1 MKQIII
7 LLLLFVFV
15 GSAVGQVRP
24 DQQNTKTP
32 ELTDAIYTQESGEL
46 KKVLFSAFVDWII
59 DNYAQDT
66 SLTNE
71 IQSLTY
77 SNDTLSLSG
86 GNSVV
91 IEAGVDSSLIST
103 NYRRDTAIQAVRNE
117 KLSVEIDGDISN
129 ELQVLDVAQLVGTDL
144 QLSLSNDGEATK
156 EIDLSSLAG
165 GGGVSDGDK
174 GDITVTTLPP
184 PTSLTFW
191 TIDNGAVKTESL
203 QGGEASPIAN
213 QFYGTDST
221 GTKGFHSID
230 TIGTIGKVFRS
241 SSDSMFLQ
249 APTLWLSNST
259 QEVLSVDTDGV
270 KILNGTGNNGAT
282 VLYGKDP
289 ITSKIVEVSDLTGF
303 TGVGGGG
310 GGGGGGAADSIT
322 FSTNYRRDTAIAN
335 VRAEMFLNSVIVAGE
350 GSYYHS
356 NGADFS
362 VPNGSK
368 DAQVYIQQ
376 AADLAVSRGVS
387 IVLMDGLFTV
397 NDSVSIL
404 PTYNITFSGT
414 GKENTI
420 IYTDSIIW
428 LPSTPVFGFDIDNDT
443 LNYIEFRDFSIRQPT
458 NGNVT
463 TIGKGG
469 LIRQF
474 GNGHIEKIR
483 YEGLDFRGSGG
494 FGLIINHTYFNE
506 TAGNYATLGEIEFQ
520 DCYFE
525 IDGVNSLGGAT
536 TGQYVVRTKIPVRRI
551 MVDNCV
557 MKIANPE
564 AATGGNNYNVMAAYG
579 MSESVSILNSDFICE
594 TYGHSPL
601 ATSPG
606 KNVRYVNNY
615 VYMKGTNG
623 DEGLI
628 EIERKLT
635 HVPTSLIDTVQNFT
649 IVGNVAEW
657 GDGAKGGTWY
667 GIIITDRDGVQGGAY
682 IPVQHGSVTGNS
694 IRKAKTG
701 ILAGFSN
708 NVVVSSNAIS
718 EYTTRVDWGRTDLGD
733 ATLGETEILG
743 ITIDGANESLKMY
756 DNSALVSRTFLRQGD
771 NPNEFHYGSIDTI
784 LVTDESTSQV
794 LIGTQYKPIELSLIG
809 RIEFDN
815 AAGNVSIGKSTPSI
829 LDGSHQI
836 SIGDRAGNTAPNQV
850 NIGYQA
856 GNVITGGYGVL
867 VGYGAGQ
874 NITTGGS
881 NNFIGYLAGGKTTV
895 GENNIGIGTLAL
907 EANISGSNNVAV
919 GRDAGKNTTSSDNVI
934 LGFGALKQNAT
945 GAQNTIIGNSA
956 VLGSGGINIGNN
968 NVTLGYISGKLL
980 GVGSANNTLLGAFTG
995 PQAGLVAVSNNVLIG
1010 YQVGQNNTADNRL
1023 MIDNTNT
1030 ETPLIDGDFANDIVT
1045 INSILNIAPITA
1057 ATASAITPA
1066 NGMYIYVSNTNA
1078 TFTTIGFW
1086 AYENGSWVDK

>member
-1 MKQIII
+1 M
-7 LLLLFVFV
+7 
-15 GSAVGQVRP
+15 
-24 DQQNTKTP
+24 TT
-32 ELTDAIYTQESGEL
+32 TL
-46 KKVLFSAFVDWII
+46 K
-59 DNYAQDT
+59 T
-66 SLTNE
+66 SLTYE

-303 TGVGGGG
+303 TGV

-874 NITTGGS
+874 GITTGTG

-895 GENNIGIGTLAL
+895 GVENIGIGTLAL

-934 LGFGALKQNAT
+934 LGFGALKENAT

-1045 INSILNIAPITA
+1045 INSILNLAPITA
-1057 ATASAITPA
+1057 ATASAITPTD
-1066 NGMYIYVSNTNA
+1066 GMYIYVSNTNA